1 MELVSKYFPDLEAE
15 KMDLLR
21 QLKPLYEEWNAKINV
36 ISRKDMDQFYCN
48 HVIHSLSI
56 AKLYPFENNTKV
68 MDIGTGGGFPGI
80 PLAILFP
87 EVSFTLV
94 DSIRKKTTV
103 VREVAS
109 ALALSN
115 VTVVN
120 DRFENIND
128 SYDFIVS
135 RAVAPALK
143 LVNFTHKALAKGG
156 KHIFIKGGDLTEE
169 KKETLKKYRNLKWE
183 ATELRTVFTEEFFET
198 KKVIL
203 LTSSVSD

>member
-1 MELVSKYFPDLEAE
+1 MELITKYFPDLDADKVE
-15 KMDLLR
+15 LLKK
-21 QLKPLYEEWNAKINV
+21 LMPLYEEWNAKINV

-48 HVIHSLSI
+48 HVVHSLSI
-56 AKLYPFENNTKV
+56 AKLYPFADGESV

-103 VREVAS
+103 VKEVTA
-109 ALALSN
+109 ALGLTN
-115 VTVVN
+115 VVVIN
-120 DRFENIND
+120 DRFENLTTLHD
-128 SYDFIVS
+128 VIVS

-143 LVNFTHKALAKGG
+143 LVNFTKHTLAIGG
-156 KHIFIKGGDLTEE
+156 KHILIKGGDLADEKTEL
-169 KKETLKKYRNLKWE
+169 LKKYKSMRW
-183 ATELRTVFTEEFFET
+183 TETQLNTIFEEEFFET

-203 LTSSVSD
+203 LKASV